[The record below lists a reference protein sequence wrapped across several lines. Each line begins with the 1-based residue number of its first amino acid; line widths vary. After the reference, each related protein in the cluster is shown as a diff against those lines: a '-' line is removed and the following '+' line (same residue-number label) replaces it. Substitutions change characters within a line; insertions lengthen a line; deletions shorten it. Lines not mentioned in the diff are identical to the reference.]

1 MAEHKLALKKRELTG
16 KKLKSLRKEGFI
28 PSVVYGN
35 KEPKLFSSEYV
46 ATEKVLEKAGYHSP
60 IDLDLEGKKQMAI
73 VKDVQIDPVSRM
85 IVNVEFQAI
94 SAREVVE
101 AMTPITIVNFEESE
115 ASKTY
120 HFMTTQAIEEIAI
133 KAKPADL
140 PNGLEIDAS
149 GLENIEDKLTIKD
162 IKLPEGVEFS
172 DKELDLEQVVVSLY
186 DPVAE
191 AEKREAE
198 AEAEAE
204 VEGSETAEEE
214 AETKNAEAE
223 TSEETEEKTEEA
235 SEE

>member
-120 HFMTTQAIEEIAI
+120 HFMMTQAIEEIAI

-223 TSEETEEKTEEA
+223 TSEEIEEKTEEA

>member
-73 VKDVQIDPVSRM
+73 VKDIQIDPVSRM

-120 HFMTTQAIEEIAI
+120 HFMMTQAIEEIAI

-149 GLENIEDKLTIKD
+149 GLENVEDKLTIKD

-223 TSEETEEKTEEA
+223 TSGETEEKTEEA

>member
-120 HFMTTQAIEEIAI
+120 HFMMTQAIEEIAI

-149 GLENIEDKLTIKD
+149 GLENVEDKLTIKD

-191 AEKREAE
+191 AEKREAGAE
-198 AEAEAE
+198 AEAEA
-204 VEGSETAEEE
+204 EGSETAEEE

-223 TSEETEEKTEEA
+223 TSGETEEKTEEA

>member
-73 VKDVQIDPVSRM
+73 VKDIQIDPVSRM

-120 HFMTTQAIEEIAI
+120 HFMMTQAIEEIAI

-149 GLENIEDKLTIKD
+149 GLEIVEDKLTIKD

-204 VEGSETAEEE
+204 AEGSETAEEE

-223 TSEETEEKTEEA
+223 TSGETEEKTEEA